1 MNFVRF
7 PVSATNI
14 FPIANTKKG
23 GQLVTEF
30 NLRTINSVSTDES
43 IQYMTGPS
51 FVHSATDFEVKSQGY
66 NDAFF
71 ADQDI
76 SGSSSVLTIMPGRGV
91 INGHFV
97 ELLTPIEIDMT
108 EAYALATKAG
118 ENLSGA
124 LTIGLRAMYSGET
137 TMAGALLPESVKE
150 IDVEDPE
157 DSISALYEGVQVV
170 ILPSEEFIL
179 PIDSPKDPSLVTAHI
194 KLAQFTYFNGAIKG
208 LTNNYPEKCIML
220 PASRIGTVGGQGGGS
235 ASSEFISKKGL
246 DPKKLYTYAGYSSK
260 VNADGEE
267 VIADTWCASMDA
279 LMVWDADPQL
289 VPASSEDA
297 IQPYNEATFGVYG
310 NKVRLYLPHKQPDIN
325 GKEFIVDQ
333 TGAPQKYKAKSYEL
347 PVANFVNGT
356 PGTVD
361 AEYTNN
367 VKNIKNMIN
376 NIYNLM
382 LTKGVQRSYIDILS
396 LDDDGNKPLPKINP
410 KWNVGD
416 YILVGT
422 DNTVNESTETVTTW
436 IRNPSTLYV
445 VLPGIVIAPYGSG
458 LEYLPEGIE
467 LANVTV
473 SEEQLTE
480 LGIKPDSMLTLSAE
494 NFNKII
500 DLTANEYR
508 GITGKDYFTINYS
521 YTVTKPAED
530 TNGDG
535 EVNDDD
541 EPPQTELIS
550 KTVYYTA
557 GQILPDS
564 RIYTDPPIML
574 TGQIPLAS
582 TDQIGG
588 FIDVEETA
596 LDQGYV
602 HIDSNG
608 NLVLLDYALLRSGV
622 LAYQLGE
629 DFTTPAGASYEEIQ
643 SLLNEYVNER
653 VAFPDA
659 SHLETSEHPHVIYIN
674 LNLSAAESP
683 TTLNIG
689 DIDSRFGTSICL
701 NIFGEIDANTIIN
714 ISNCEKIR
722 IGNIPISTNGGPQIN
737 LYRCNLYYDAGVLN
751 WVRNID
757 NLQLWYEKYA
767 VNDEDLSTLPDLMVD
782 GLTVTEIGLPP
793 AGQDVGYWTEDT
805 PNDNHFR
812 YALKSVT
819 LDTHGMVTGCAVL
832 VKNSSTP
839 NVETGKV
846 IISGKCD
853 FPSGN
858 GLDMPLARID
868 KPVKITGE
876 FIVAYSSTYNST
888 SKRMLVQDTKFT
900 MVTPYYDGL
909 SISNNMAGKL
919 VPGKI
924 HFLCDVFYVS
934 RTEGLDPPPQSLDGW
949 DTQTYHMFEGYTLS

>member
-1 MNFVRF
+1 MNFVKF
-7 PVSATNI
+7 PVNATNI

-30 NLRTINSVSTDES
+30 NLRTIDSVSTDES

-51 FVHSATDFEVKSQGY
+51 YVHASTDFEVKSQGSS
-66 NDAFF
+66 DAFF

-76 SGSSSVLTIMPGRGV
+76 SGSSSVLTVMPGRGV

-97 ELLTPIEIDMT
+97 ELLSPIEIDMT

-118 ENLSGA
+118 ETLNGA
-124 LTIGLRAMYSGET
+124 LAIGLKAMYSSET
-137 TMAGALLPESVKE
+137 TMAGALLPESVSE
-150 IDVEDPE
+150 INVENPE
-157 DSISALYEGVQVV
+157 DSISSLYEGIQIV
-170 ILPSEEFIL
+170 ILPVEEFIL
-179 PIDSPKDPSLVTAHI
+179 PIDSPTDASLVTAHI
-194 KLAQFTYFNGAIKG
+194 KLAQFTYINGAIKG
-208 LTNNYPEKCIML
+208 LTNNYPDKCIML
-220 PASRIGTVGGQGGGS
+220 PASRVGNIGGNSNNSG

-246 DPKKLYTYAGYSSK
+246 DPKKLYTYAGYSTK
-260 VNADGEE
+260 KTPEGET
-267 VIADTWCASMDA
+267 VIADTWCDSMDA

-289 VPASSEDA
+289 IPASSEDA
-297 IQPYNEATFGVYG
+297 IQPYSEATFAVHG
-310 NKVRLYLPHKQPDIN
+310 NEVRLYLPHKQPDIN
-325 GKEFIVDQ
+325 GKEFITDQ
-333 TGAPQKYKAKSYEL
+333 TGAPQRYKAKSYPL
-347 PVANFVNGT
+347 PVASFVNGT

-361 AEYTNN
+361 AAYTNN
-367 VKNIKNMIN
+367 VKKIKNMIN
-376 NIYNLM
+376 NIYQLM
-382 LTKGVQRSYIDILS
+382 LAKGTQRGYIDILS
-396 LDDDGNKPLPKINP
+396 FNDDGGKDLPDINP
-410 KWNVGD
+410 NWAVGD

-422 DNTVNESTETVTTW
+422 DNTVNETTETVTTW

-445 VLPGIVIAPYGSG
+445 VLPGVVNTISSPAKLARPDGM
-458 LEYLPEGIE
+458 E
-467 LANVTV
+467 LASVTL
-473 SEEQLTE
+473 SGEQMEE
-480 LGIKPDSMLTLSAE
+480 LGINSGGILTLDTDK
-494 NFNKII
+494 FNKII
-500 DLTANEYR
+500 DLNATEYR
-508 GITGKDYFTINYS
+508 GIPNHDYFTITY
-521 YTVTKPAED
+521 D
-530 TNGDG
+530 TGALTQN
-535 EVNDDD
+535 
-541 EPPQTELIS
+541 TI
-550 KTVYYTA
+550 YYA
-557 GQILPDS
+557 VASILPGS

-582 TDQIGG
+582 TEQIGG

-596 LDQGYV
+596 LDQGFV
-602 HIDSNG
+602 HLDSNG

-629 DFTTPAGASYEEIQ
+629 DFTTPAGSSYEEIQ

-653 VAFPDA
+653 VAFPNA

-683 TTLNIG
+683 TVLNIG

-701 NIFGEIDANTIIN
+701 NIFGEIDSNTIIN

-757 NLQLWYEKYA
+757 NLQLWYEKYT
-767 VNDEDLSTLPDLMVD
+767 VNGEDLSTLPDLMVD
-782 GLTVTEIGLPP
+782 GLTVTEVGYPP
-793 AGQDVGYWTEDT
+793 AGQDIGYWTEDT

-832 VKNSSTP
+832 VKNESTA
-839 NVETGKV
+839 NVETGKL

-876 FIVAYSSTYNST
+876 FIVAYSTTYDNT

-900 MVTPYYDGL
+900 MITPYYDGL
-909 SISNNMAGKL
+909 DITNNKAGTL
-919 VPGKI
+919 VPGQI

-949 DTQTYHMFEGYTLS
+949 DTSTYHMFEGYTLS

>member
-1 MNFVRF
+1 MNFVKF
-7 PVSATNI
+7 PVNATNI

-30 NLRTINSVSTDES
+30 NLRTIDSVSTDES

-51 FVHSATDFEVKSQGY
+51 YVHASTDFEVKSQGSS
-66 NDAFF
+66 DAFF

-76 SGSSSVLTIMPGRGV
+76 SGSSSVLTVMPGRGV

-97 ELLTPIEIDMT
+97 ELLSPIEIDMT

-118 ENLSGA
+118 ETLNGA
-124 LTIGLRAMYSGET
+124 LAIGLKAMYSSET
-137 TMAGALLPESVKE
+137 TMAGALLPESVSE
-150 IDVEDPE
+150 INVENPE
-157 DSISALYEGVQVV
+157 DSISSLYEGIQIV
-170 ILPSEEFIL
+170 ILPVEEFIL
-179 PIDSPKDPSLVTAHI
+179 PIDSPTDASLVTAHI
-194 KLAQFTYFNGAIKG
+194 KLAQFTYINGAIKG
-208 LTNNYPEKCIML
+208 LTNNYPDKCIML
-220 PASRIGTVGGQGGGS
+220 PASRVGNIGGNSNNSG

-246 DPKKLYTYAGYSSK
+246 DPKKLYTYAGYSTK
-260 VNADGEE
+260 KTPEGET
-267 VIADTWCASMDA
+267 VIADTWCDSMDA

-289 VPASSEDA
+289 IPASSEDA
-297 IQPYNEATFGVYG
+297 IQPYSEATFAVHG
-310 NKVRLYLPHKQPDIN
+310 NEVRLYLPHKQPDIN
-325 GKEFIVDQ
+325 GKEFITDQ
-333 TGAPQKYKAKSYEL
+333 TGAPQRYKAKSYPL
-347 PVANFVNGT
+347 PVASFVNGT

-361 AEYTNN
+361 AAYTNN
-367 VKNIKNMIN
+367 VKKIKNMIN
-376 NIYNLM
+376 NIYQLM
-382 LTKGVQRSYIDILS
+382 LAKGTQRGYIDILS
-396 LDDDGNKPLPKINP
+396 FNDDGGKDLPDINP
-410 KWNVGD
+410 NWAVGD

-422 DNTVNESTETVTTW
+422 DNTVNETTETVTTW

-445 VLPGIVIAPYGSG
+445 VLPGVVNTISSPAKLARPDGM
-458 LEYLPEGIE
+458 E
-467 LANVTV
+467 LASVTL
-473 SEEQLTE
+473 SGEQMEE
-480 LGIKPDSMLTLSAE
+480 LGINSGGILTLDTDK
-494 NFNKII
+494 FNKII
-500 DLTANEYR
+500 DLNATEYR
-508 GITGKDYFTINYS
+508 GIPNHDYFTITY
-521 YTVTKPAED
+521 D
-530 TNGDG
+530 TGALTQN
-535 EVNDDD
+535 
-541 EPPQTELIS
+541 TI
-550 KTVYYTA
+550 YYA
-557 GQILPDS
+557 VASILPGS

-582 TDQIGG
+582 TEQIGG

-596 LDQGYV
+596 LDQGFV
-602 HIDSNG
+602 HLDSNG

-629 DFTTPAGASYEEIQ
+629 DFTTPAGSSYEEIQ

-653 VAFPDA
+653 VAFPNA

-683 TTLNIG
+683 TVLNIG

-701 NIFGEIDANTIIN
+701 NIFGEIDSNTIIN

-767 VNDEDLSTLPDLMVD
+767 VNGEDLSTLPDLMVD
-782 GLTVTEIGLPP
+782 GLTVTEVGYPP
-793 AGQDVGYWTEDT
+793 AGQDIGYWTEDT

-832 VKNSSTP
+832 VKNESTA
-839 NVETGKV
+839 NVETGKL

-876 FIVAYSSTYNST
+876 FIVAYSTTYDNT

-900 MVTPYYDGL
+900 MITPYYDGL
-909 SISNNMAGKL
+909 DITNNKAGIL

-949 DTQTYHMFEGYTLS
+949 DTSTYHMFEGYTLS

>member
-1 MNFVRF
+1 MNFVKF
-7 PVSATNI
+7 PVNATNI

-30 NLRTINSVSTDES
+30 NLRTIDSVSTDES

-51 FVHSATDFEVKSQGY
+51 YVHASTDFEVKSQGS

-97 ELLTPIEIDMT
+97 ELLSPIEIDMT

-118 ENLSGA
+118 ETLNGA
-124 LTIGLRAMYSGET
+124 LAIGLKAMYSSET
-137 TMAGALLPESVKE
+137 TMAGALLPESVSE
-150 IDVEDPE
+150 INVENPE
-157 DSISALYEGVQVV
+157 DSISSLYEGIQIV
-170 ILPSEEFIL
+170 ILPVEEFIL
-179 PIDSPKDPSLVTAHI
+179 PIDSPTDASLVTAHI
-194 KLAQFTYFNGAIKG
+194 KLAQFTYINGAIKG
-208 LTNNYPEKCIML
+208 LTNNYPDKCIML
-220 PASRIGTVGGQGGGS
+220 PASRVGTIGGNSSSSG

-246 DPKKLYTYAGYSSK
+246 DPKKLYTYAGYSTK
-260 VNADGEE
+260 KTPEGET
-267 VIADTWCASMDA
+267 VIADTWCDSMDA

-289 VPASSEDA
+289 IPASSEDA
-297 IQPYNEATFGVYG
+297 IQPYSEATFAVHG
-310 NKVRLYLPHKQPDIN
+310 NEVRLYLPHKQPDIN
-325 GKEFIVDQ
+325 GKEFITDQ
-333 TGAPQKYKAKSYEL
+333 TGAPQRYKAKSYPL
-347 PVANFVNGT
+347 PVASFVNGT

-361 AEYTNN
+361 AAYTNN
-367 VKNIKNMIN
+367 VKKIKNMIN
-376 NIYNLM
+376 NIYQLM
-382 LTKGVQRSYIDILS
+382 LAKGTQRGYIDILS
-396 LDDDGNKPLPKINP
+396 FNDDGGKDLPDINP
-410 KWNVGD
+410 NWAVGD

-422 DNTVNESTETVTTW
+422 DNTVNETTETVTTW

-445 VLPGIVIAPYGSG
+445 VLPGVVNTISSPAKSAKPDGM
-458 LEYLPEGIE
+458 E
-467 LANVTV
+467 LAAVTL
-473 SEEQLTE
+473 SGEQMEE
-480 LGIKPDSMLTLSAE
+480 LGLSSSSMLNLS
-494 NFNKII
+494 NDKFNEII
-500 DLTANEYR
+500 DLKATEYR
-508 GITGKDYFTINYS
+508 GILDHDYFTITYDTEASTQNTLY
-521 YTVTKPAED
+521 YTVA
-530 TNGDG
+530 
-535 EVNDDD
+535 
-541 EPPQTELIS
+541 S
-550 KTVYYTA
+550 
-557 GQILPDS
+557 ILPSS

-582 TDQIGG
+582 TEQIGG

-596 LDQGYV
+596 LDQGFV
-602 HIDSNG
+602 HLDSNG

-629 DFTTPAGASYEEIQ
+629 DFTTPAGSSYEEIQ

-653 VAFPDA
+653 VAFPNP

-683 TTLNIG
+683 TVLNIG

-701 NIFGEIDANTIIN
+701 NIFGEIDSNTIIN
-714 ISNCEKIR
+714 ISNCEKLR

-767 VNDEDLSTLPDLMVD
+767 VNGEDLSTLPDLMVD
-782 GLTVTEIGLPP
+782 GLTVTEIGYPP

-832 VKNSSTP
+832 VKNESTA
-839 NVETGKV
+839 NVETGKL

-876 FIVAYSSTYNST
+876 FIVAYSTTYDNT

-900 MVTPYYDGL
+900 MITPYYDGL
-909 SISNNMAGKL
+909 DITNNKAGTL

-949 DTQTYHMFEGYTLS
+949 DTSTYHMFEGYTLS

>member
-1 MNFVRF
+1 MNFVKF
-7 PVSATNI
+7 PVNATNI

-30 NLRTINSVSTDES
+30 NLRTIDSVSTDES

-51 FVHSATDFEVKSQGY
+51 YVHSASDFEVKSQDSS
-66 NDAFF
+66 DAFF

-91 INGHFV
+91 INGHYV
-97 ELLTPIEIDMT
+97 ELLSPIEIDMT

-118 ENLSGA
+118 ETLNGA
-124 LTIGLRAMYSGET
+124 LAIGLKAMYSSET
-137 TMAGALLPESVKE
+137 TMAGALLPESVSE
-150 IDVEDPE
+150 INVENPE
-157 DSISALYEGVQVV
+157 DSISSLYEGIQIV
-170 ILPSEEFIL
+170 ILPVEEFIL
-179 PIDSPKDPSLVTAHI
+179 PIDSPTDASLVTAHI
-194 KLAQFTYFNGAIKG
+194 KLAQFTYINGAIKG
-208 LTNNYPEKCIML
+208 LTNNYPDKCIML
-220 PASRIGTVGGQGGGS
+220 PASRIGTIGGNGNSSG

-246 DPKKLYTYAGYSSK
+246 DPKKLYTYAGYSTK
-260 VNADGEE
+260 KTPKGET
-267 VIADTWCASMDA
+267 VIADTWCDSMDA
-279 LMVWDADPQL
+279 LMVWDADPRL
-289 VPASSEDA
+289 IPASSEDA
-297 IQPYNEATFGVYG
+297 IQPYSEATFAVYG
-310 NKVRLYLPHKQPDIN
+310 NEIRLYLPHKQPDIN
-325 GKEFIVDQ
+325 GKEFITDQ
-333 TGAPQKYKAKSYEL
+333 TGAPQRYKAKSYPL
-347 PVANFVNGT
+347 PVASFVNGT

-361 AEYTNN
+361 AAYTNN
-367 VKNIKNMIN
+367 VKKIKNMIN
-376 NIYNLM
+376 NIYQLM
-382 LTKGVQRSYIDILS
+382 LAKGTQRGYIDILS
-396 LDDDGNKPLPKINP
+396 FNDDGGKDLPDINP
-410 KWNVGD
+410 NWAVGD

-422 DNTVNESTETVTTW
+422 DNTVNETTETVTTW

-445 VLPGIVIAPYGSG
+445 VLPGVVNTISSPAKPARPDGM
-458 LEYLPEGIE
+458 E
-467 LANVTV
+467 LASVTL
-473 SEEQLTE
+473 SGEQMEE
-480 LGIKPDSMLTLSAE
+480 LGINSGGMLVLDTDK
-494 NFNKII
+494 FNKII
-500 DLTANEYR
+500 DLKATEYR
-508 GITGKDYFTINYS
+508 GIPNHDYFTITYDTGALTQNTIY
-521 YTVTKPAED
+521 YTVA
-530 TNGDG
+530 
-535 EVNDDD
+535 
-541 EPPQTELIS
+541 S
-550 KTVYYTA
+550 
-557 GQILPDS
+557 ILPGS

-582 TDQIGG
+582 TEQIGG

-596 LDQGYV
+596 LDQGFV
-602 HIDSNG
+602 HLDSNG

-629 DFTTPAGASYEEIQ
+629 DFTTPAGSSYEEIQ

-653 VAFPDA
+653 VAFPNA

-683 TTLNIG
+683 TVLNIG

-701 NIFGEIDANTIIN
+701 NIFGEIDSNTIIN

-767 VNDEDLSTLPDLMVD
+767 VNGEDLSTLPDLMVD
-782 GLTVTEIGLPP
+782 GLTITEVGYPP
-793 AGQDVGYWTEDT
+793 AGQDIGYWTEDT

-832 VKNSSTP
+832 VKNESTA
-839 NVETGKV
+839 NVETGKL

-876 FIVAYSSTYNST
+876 FIVAYSTTYDNT

-900 MVTPYYDGL
+900 MITPYYDGL
-909 SISNNMAGKL
+909 DITNNKAGTL

-949 DTQTYHMFEGYTLS
+949 DTSTYHMFEGYTLS

>member
-1 MNFVRF
+1 MNFVKF
-7 PVSATNI
+7 PVNATNI

-30 NLRTINSVSTDES
+30 NLRTIDSVSTDES

-51 FVHSATDFEVKSQGY
+51 YVHASTDFEVKSQGSS
-66 NDAFF
+66 DAFF

-76 SGSSSVLTIMPGRGV
+76 SGSSSVLTVMPGRGV

-97 ELLTPIEIDMT
+97 ELLSPIEIDMT

-118 ENLSGA
+118 ETLNGA
-124 LTIGLRAMYSGET
+124 LAIGLKAMYSSET
-137 TMAGALLPESVKE
+137 TMAGALLPESVSE
-150 IDVEDPE
+150 INVENPE
-157 DSISALYEGVQVV
+157 DSISSLYEGIQIV
-170 ILPSEEFIL
+170 ILPVEEFIL
-179 PIDSPKDPSLVTAHI
+179 PIDSPTDASLVTAHI
-194 KLAQFTYFNGAIKG
+194 KLAQFTYINGAIKG
-208 LTNNYPEKCIML
+208 LTNNYPDKCIML
-220 PASRIGTVGGQGGGS
+220 PASRVGTIGGNSNSSG

-246 DPKKLYTYAGYSSK
+246 DPKKLYTYAGYSTK
-260 VNADGEE
+260 KTPEGET
-267 VIADTWCASMDA
+267 VIADTWCDSMDA

-289 VPASSEDA
+289 IPASSEDA
-297 IQPYNEATFGVYG
+297 IQPYSEATFAVHG
-310 NKVRLYLPHKQPDIN
+310 NEVRLYLPHKQPDIN
-325 GKEFIVDQ
+325 GKEFITDQ
-333 TGAPQKYKAKSYEL
+333 TGAPQRYKAKSYPL
-347 PVANFVNGT
+347 PVASFVNGT

-361 AEYTNN
+361 AAYTNN
-367 VKNIKNMIN
+367 VKKIKNMIN
-376 NIYNLM
+376 NIYQLM
-382 LTKGVQRSYIDILS
+382 LAKGTQRGYIDILS
-396 LDDDGNKPLPKINP
+396 FNDDGGKDLPDINP
-410 KWNVGD
+410 NWAVGD

-422 DNTVNESTETVTTW
+422 DNTVNETTETVTTW

-445 VLPGIVIAPYGSG
+445 VLPGVVNTISSPAKLARPDGM
-458 LEYLPEGIE
+458 E
-467 LANVTV
+467 LASVTL
-473 SEEQLTE
+473 SGEQMEE
-480 LGIKPDSMLTLSAE
+480 LGINSGGILTLDTDK
-494 NFNKII
+494 FNKII
-500 DLTANEYR
+500 DLNATEYR
-508 GITGKDYFTINYS
+508 GIPNHDYFTITY
-521 YTVTKPAED
+521 D
-530 TNGDG
+530 TEALTQN
-535 EVNDDD
+535 
-541 EPPQTELIS
+541 TI
-550 KTVYYTA
+550 YYA
-557 GQILPDS
+557 VASILPGS

-582 TDQIGG
+582 TEQIGG

-596 LDQGYV
+596 LDQGFV
-602 HIDSNG
+602 HLDSNG

-629 DFTTPAGASYEEIQ
+629 DFTTPAGSSYEEIQ

-653 VAFPDA
+653 VAFPNA

-683 TTLNIG
+683 TVLNIG

-701 NIFGEIDANTIIN
+701 NIFGEIDSNTIIN

-767 VNDEDLSTLPDLMVD
+767 VNGEDLSTLPDLMVD
-782 GLTVTEIGLPP
+782 GLTVTEVGYPP
-793 AGQDVGYWTEDT
+793 AGQDIGYWTEDT

-832 VKNSSTP
+832 VKNESTA
-839 NVETGKV
+839 NVETGKL

-876 FIVAYSSTYNST
+876 FIVAYSTTYDNT

-900 MVTPYYDGL
+900 MITPYYDGL
-909 SISNNMAGKL
+909 DITNNEAGTL

-949 DTQTYHMFEGYTLS
+949 DTSTYHMFEGYTLS

>member
-1 MNFVRF
+1 MNFVKF
-7 PVSATNI
+7 PVNATNI

-30 NLRTINSVSTDES
+30 NLRTIDSVSTDES

-51 FVHSATDFEVKSQGY
+51 YVHASTDFEVKSQGSS
-66 NDAFF
+66 DAFF

-76 SGSSSVLTIMPGRGV
+76 SGSSSVLTVMPGRGV

-97 ELLTPIEIDMT
+97 ELLSPIEIDMT

-118 ENLSGA
+118 ETLNGA
-124 LTIGLRAMYSGET
+124 LAIGLKAMYSSET
-137 TMAGALLPESVKE
+137 TMAGALLPESVSE
-150 IDVEDPE
+150 INVENPE
-157 DSISALYEGVQVV
+157 DSISSLYEGIQIV
-170 ILPSEEFIL
+170 ILPVEEFIL
-179 PIDSPKDPSLVTAHI
+179 PIDSPTDASLVTAHI
-194 KLAQFTYFNGAIKG
+194 KLAQFTYINGAIKG
-208 LTNNYPEKCIML
+208 LTNNYPDKCIML
-220 PASRIGTVGGQGGGS
+220 PASRVGTIGGNSNSSG

-246 DPKKLYTYAGYSSK
+246 DPKKLYTYAGYSTK
-260 VNADGEE
+260 KTPEGET
-267 VIADTWCASMDA
+267 VIADTWCDSMDA

-289 VPASSEDA
+289 IPASSEDA
-297 IQPYNEATFGVYG
+297 IQPYSEATFAVHG
-310 NKVRLYLPHKQPDIN
+310 NEVRLYLPHKQPDIN
-325 GKEFIVDQ
+325 GKEFITDQ
-333 TGAPQKYKAKSYEL
+333 TGAPQRYKAKSYPL
-347 PVANFVNGT
+347 PVASFVNGT

-361 AEYTNN
+361 AAYTNN
-367 VKNIKNMIN
+367 VKKIKNMIN
-376 NIYNLM
+376 NIYQLM
-382 LTKGVQRSYIDILS
+382 LAKGTQRGYIDILS
-396 LDDDGNKPLPKINP
+396 FNDDGGKDLPDINP
-410 KWNVGD
+410 NWAVGD

-422 DNTVNESTETVTTW
+422 DNTVNETTETVTTW

-445 VLPGIVIAPYGSG
+445 VLPGVVNTISSPAKSARPDGM
-458 LEYLPEGIE
+458 E
-467 LANVTV
+467 LASVTL
-473 SEEQLTE
+473 SGEQMEE
-480 LGIKPDSMLTLSAE
+480 LGINSGGILTLDTDK
-494 NFNKII
+494 FNKII
-500 DLTANEYR
+500 DLNATEYR
-508 GITGKDYFTINYS
+508 GIPNHDYFTITY
-521 YTVTKPAED
+521 D
-530 TNGDG
+530 TGALTQN
-535 EVNDDD
+535 
-541 EPPQTELIS
+541 TI
-550 KTVYYTA
+550 YYA
-557 GQILPDS
+557 VASILPGS

-582 TDQIGG
+582 TEQIGG

-596 LDQGYV
+596 LDQGFV
-602 HIDSNG
+602 HLDSNG

-629 DFTTPAGASYEEIQ
+629 DFTTPAGSSYEEIQ

-653 VAFPDA
+653 VAFPNA

-683 TTLNIG
+683 TVLNIG

-701 NIFGEIDANTIIN
+701 NIFGEIDSNTIIN

-767 VNDEDLSTLPDLMVD
+767 VNGEDLSTLPDIMID
-782 GLTVTEIGLPP
+782 GLTVTEVGYPP
-793 AGQDVGYWTEDT
+793 AGQDIGYWTEDT

-832 VKNSSTP
+832 VKNESTA
-839 NVETGKV
+839 NVETGKL

-876 FIVAYSSTYNST
+876 FIVAYSTTYDNT

-900 MVTPYYDGL
+900 MITPYYDGL
-909 SISNNMAGKL
+909 DITNNKAGTL

-949 DTQTYHMFEGYTLS
+949 DTSTYHMFEGYTLS

>member
-1 MNFVRF
+1 MNFVKF
-7 PVSATNI
+7 PVNATNI

-30 NLRTINSVSTDES
+30 NLRTIDSVSTDES

-51 FVHSATDFEVKSQGY
+51 YVHASTDFEVKSQGSS
-66 NDAFF
+66 DAFF

-76 SGSSSVLTIMPGRGV
+76 SGSSSVLTVMPGRGV

-97 ELLTPIEIDMT
+97 ELLSPIEIDMT

-118 ENLSGA
+118 ETLNGA
-124 LTIGLRAMYSGET
+124 LAIGLKAMYSSET
-137 TMAGALLPESVKE
+137 TMAGALLPESVSE
-150 IDVEDPE
+150 INVENPE
-157 DSISALYEGVQVV
+157 DSISSLYEGIQIV
-170 ILPSEEFIL
+170 ILPVEEFIL
-179 PIDSPKDPSLVTAHI
+179 PIDSPTDASLVTAHI
-194 KLAQFTYFNGAIKG
+194 KLAQFTYINGAIKG
-208 LTNNYPEKCIML
+208 LTNNYPDKCIML
-220 PASRIGTVGGQGGGS
+220 PASRVGTIGGNGNSSG

-246 DPKKLYTYAGYSSK
+246 DPKKLYTYAGYSTK
-260 VNADGEE
+260 KTPEGEI
-267 VIADTWCASMDA
+267 VIADTWCDSMDA
-279 LMVWDADPQL
+279 LMVWDADPRL
-289 VPASSEDA
+289 IPASSEDA
-297 IQPYNEATFGVYG
+297 IQPYSEATFAVYG
-310 NKVRLYLPHKQPDIN
+310 NEIRLYLPHKQPDIN
-325 GKEFIVDQ
+325 GKEFITDQ
-333 TGAPQKYKAKSYEL
+333 TGAPQRYKAKSYPL
-347 PVANFVNGT
+347 PVASFVNGT

-361 AEYTNN
+361 AAYTNN
-367 VKNIKNMIN
+367 VKKIKNMIN
-376 NIYNLM
+376 NIYQLM
-382 LTKGVQRSYIDILS
+382 LAKGTQRGYIDILS
-396 LDDDGNKPLPKINP
+396 FNDDGGKDLPDINP
-410 KWNVGD
+410 NWAVGD

-422 DNTVNESTETVTTW
+422 DNTVNETTETVTTW

-445 VLPGIVIAPYGSG
+445 VLPGVVNTISSPAKPARPDGM
-458 LEYLPEGIE
+458 E
-467 LANVTV
+467 LASVTL
-473 SEEQLTE
+473 SGEQMEE
-480 LGIKPDSMLTLSAE
+480 LGINSGGMLVLDTDK
-494 NFNKII
+494 FNKII
-500 DLTANEYR
+500 DLKATEYR
-508 GITGKDYFTINYS
+508 GIPNHDYFTITYDTGALTQNTIY
-521 YTVTKPAED
+521 YTVA
-530 TNGDG
+530 
-535 EVNDDD
+535 
-541 EPPQTELIS
+541 S
-550 KTVYYTA
+550 
-557 GQILPDS
+557 ILPGS

-582 TDQIGG
+582 TEQIGG

-596 LDQGYV
+596 LDQGFV
-602 HIDSNG
+602 HLDSNG

-629 DFTTPAGASYEEIQ
+629 DFTTPAGSSYEETQ

-653 VAFPDA
+653 VAFPNA

-683 TTLNIG
+683 TVLNIG

-701 NIFGEIDANTIIN
+701 NIFGEIDSNTIIN

-767 VNDEDLSTLPDLMVD
+767 VNGEDLSTLPDLMVD
-782 GLTVTEIGLPP
+782 GLTVTEVGYPP
-793 AGQDVGYWTEDT
+793 AGQDIGYWTEDT

-832 VKNSSTP
+832 VKNESTA
-839 NVETGKV
+839 NVETGKL

-876 FIVAYSSTYNST
+876 FIVAYSTTYDNT

-900 MVTPYYDGL
+900 MITPYYDGL
-909 SISNNMAGKL
+909 DITNNKAGIL

-949 DTQTYHMFEGYTLS
+949 DTSTYHMFEGYTLS

>member
-1 MNFVRF
+1 MNFVKF
-7 PVSATNI
+7 PVNATNI

-30 NLRTINSVSTDES
+30 NLRTIDSVSTDES

-51 FVHSATDFEVKSQGY
+51 YVHASTDFEVKSQGS

-97 ELLTPIEIDMT
+97 ELLSPIEIDMT

-118 ENLSGA
+118 ETLNGA
-124 LTIGLRAMYSGET
+124 LAIGLKAMYSSET
-137 TMAGALLPESVKE
+137 TMAGALLPESVSE
-150 IDVEDPE
+150 INVENPE
-157 DSISALYEGVQVV
+157 DSISSLYEGIQIV
-170 ILPSEEFIL
+170 ILPVEEFIL
-179 PIDSPKDPSLVTAHI
+179 PIDSPTDASLVTAHI
-194 KLAQFTYFNGAIKG
+194 KLAQFTYINGAIKG
-208 LTNNYPEKCIML
+208 LTNNYPDKCIML
-220 PASRIGTVGGQGGGS
+220 PASRVGTIGGNGNSSG

-246 DPKKLYTYAGYSSK
+246 DPKKLYTYAGYSTK
-260 VNADGEE
+260 KTPEGET
-267 VIADTWCASMDA
+267 VVADTWCDSMDA

-289 VPASSEDA
+289 IPASSEDA
-297 IQPYNEATFGVYG
+297 IQPYSEATFAVHG
-310 NKVRLYLPHKQPDIN
+310 NEVRLYLPHKQPDIN
-325 GKEFIVDQ
+325 GKEFITDQ
-333 TGAPQKYKAKSYEL
+333 TGAPQRYKAKSYPL
-347 PVANFVNGT
+347 PVASFVNGT

-361 AEYTNN
+361 AAYTNN
-367 VKNIKNMIN
+367 VKKIKNMIN
-376 NIYNLM
+376 NIYQLM
-382 LTKGVQRSYIDILS
+382 LAKGTQRGYIDILS
-396 LDDDGNKPLPKINP
+396 FNDDGGKDLPDINP
-410 KWNVGD
+410 NWAVGD

-422 DNTVNESTETVTTW
+422 DNTVNETTETVTTW

-445 VLPGIVIAPYGSG
+445 VLPGVVNTISSPAKPARPDGM
-458 LEYLPEGIE
+458 E
-467 LANVTV
+467 LASVTL
-473 SEEQLTE
+473 SGEQMEE
-480 LGIKPDSMLTLSAE
+480 LGINSGGMLVLDTDK
-494 NFNKII
+494 FNKII
-500 DLTANEYR
+500 DLTATEYR
-508 GITGKDYFTINYS
+508 GIPNHDYFTITY
-521 YTVTKPAED
+521 D
-530 TNGDG
+530 TGAST
-535 EVNDDD
+535 
-541 EPPQTELIS
+541 QSTI
-550 KTVYYTA
+550 YYA
-557 GQILPDS
+557 VASILPNS

-582 TDQIGG
+582 TEQIGG

-596 LDQGYV
+596 LDQGFV
-602 HIDSNG
+602 HLDSNG

-629 DFTTPAGASYEEIQ
+629 DFTTPAGSSYEEIQ

-653 VAFPDA
+653 VAFPNP

-683 TTLNIG
+683 TVLNIG

-701 NIFGEIDANTIIN
+701 NIFGEINSNTIIN
-714 ISNCEKIR
+714 ISNCKKLR

-767 VNDEDLSTLPDLMVD
+767 VNGEDLSTLPDLMVD
-782 GLTVTEIGLPP
+782 GLTVTEIGYPP
-793 AGQDVGYWTEDT
+793 AGQDIGYWTEDT

-832 VKNSSTP
+832 VKNESTA
-839 NVETGKV
+839 NVETGKL

-876 FIVAYSSTYNST
+876 FIVAYSTTYDNT

-900 MVTPYYDGL
+900 MITPYYDGL
-909 SISNNMAGKL
+909 DITNNKAGTL

-949 DTQTYHMFEGYTLS
+949 DTSTYHMFEGYTLS

>member
-1 MNFVRF
+1 MNFVKF
-7 PVSATNI
+7 PVNATNI

-30 NLRTINSVSTDES
+30 NLRTIDSVSTDES

-51 FVHSATDFEVKSQGY
+51 YVHASTDFEVKSQGS

-97 ELLTPIEIDMT
+97 ELLSPIEIDMT

-118 ENLSGA
+118 ETLNGA
-124 LTIGLRAMYSGET
+124 LAIGLKAMYSSET
-137 TMAGALLPESVKE
+137 TMAGALLPESVSE
-150 IDVEDPE
+150 INVENPE
-157 DSISALYEGVQVV
+157 DSISSLYEGIQIV
-170 ILPSEEFIL
+170 ILPVEEFIL
-179 PIDSPKDPSLVTAHI
+179 PIDSPTDASLVTAHI
-194 KLAQFTYFNGAIKG
+194 KLAQFTYINGAIKG
-208 LTNNYPEKCIML
+208 LTNNYPDKCIML
-220 PASRIGTVGGQGGGS
+220 PASRVGTMGGNGNSSG

-246 DPKKLYTYAGYSSK
+246 DPKKLYIYAGYSTK
-260 VNADGEE
+260 KTPEGET
-267 VIADTWCASMDA
+267 VVADTWCDSMDA

-289 VPASSEDA
+289 IPASSEDA
-297 IQPYNEATFGVYG
+297 IQPYSEATFAVHG
-310 NKVRLYLPHKQPDIN
+310 NEVRLYLPHKQPDIN
-325 GKEFIVDQ
+325 GKEFITDQ
-333 TGAPQKYKAKSYEL
+333 TGAPQRYKAKSYPL
-347 PVANFVNGT
+347 PVASFVNGT

-361 AEYTNN
+361 AAYTNN
-367 VKNIKNMIN
+367 VKKIKNMIN
-376 NIYNLM
+376 NIYQLM
-382 LTKGVQRSYIDILS
+382 LAKGTQRGYIDILS
-396 LDDDGNKPLPKINP
+396 FNDDGGKDLPDINP
-410 KWNVGD
+410 NWAVGD

-422 DNTVNESTETVTTW
+422 DNTVNETTETVTTW

-445 VLPGIVIAPYGSG
+445 VLPGVVNTISSPAKSAKPDGM
-458 LEYLPEGIE
+458 E
-467 LANVTV
+467 LAAVTL
-473 SEEQLTE
+473 SGEQMEE
-480 LGIKPDSMLTLSAE
+480 LGLSSSSMLNLS
-494 NFNKII
+494 NDKFNEII
-500 DLTANEYR
+500 DLKATEYR
-508 GITGKDYFTINYS
+508 GILDHDYFTITYDTEASTQNTLY
-521 YTVTKPAED
+521 YTVA
-530 TNGDG
+530 
-535 EVNDDD
+535 
-541 EPPQTELIS
+541 S
-550 KTVYYTA
+550 
-557 GQILPDS
+557 ILPSS

-582 TDQIGG
+582 TEQIGG
-588 FIDVEETA
+588 FIDVEETV

-602 HIDSNG
+602 HLDSNG

-629 DFTTPAGASYEEIQ
+629 DFTTPAGSSYEEIQ

-653 VAFPDA
+653 VAFPNA

-683 TTLNIG
+683 TVLNIG

-701 NIFGEIDANTIIN
+701 NIFGEIDSNTIIN

-767 VNDEDLSTLPDLMVD
+767 VNGEDLSTLPDLMVD
-782 GLTVTEIGLPP
+782 GLTVTEIGYPP
-793 AGQDVGYWTEDT
+793 AGQDIGYWTEDT

-832 VKNSSTP
+832 VKNESTA
-839 NVETGKV
+839 NVETGKL

-876 FIVAYSSTYNST
+876 FIVAYSTTYDNT

-900 MVTPYYDGL
+900 MITPYYDGL
-909 SISNNMAGKL
+909 DITNNKAGTL

-949 DTQTYHMFEGYTLS
+949 DTSTYHMFEGYTLS